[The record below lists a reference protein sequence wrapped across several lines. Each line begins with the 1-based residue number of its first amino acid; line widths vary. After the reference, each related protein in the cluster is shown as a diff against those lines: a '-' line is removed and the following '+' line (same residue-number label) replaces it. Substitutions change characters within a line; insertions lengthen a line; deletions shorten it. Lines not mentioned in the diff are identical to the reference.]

1 MKVFHKI
8 TIWTWQC
15 QYIPKEMGGI
25 HSLLEFCPNK
35 GGQGGKFYQKFPEIS
50 KVFKEMYVGNTV
62 APVLYNT
69 GWVGGADNM
78 A

>member
-1 MKVFHKI
+1 MDL
-8 TIWTWQC
+8 QC

-25 HSLLEFCPNK
+25 HSLLEFCPN
-35 GGQGGKFYQKFPEIS
+35 KFYQKFPEIS

-62 APVLYNT
+62 APVLYYT